1 MLWKLQRAVQ
11 LSRDTQSCSHIENR
25 LDAGCIMTRLACFL
39 MVQKTFS
46 KRRCQAGAA
55 LVEYAFILILFMS
68 VLFGI
73 SGFGHAIFVYHH
85 VNNAAKEGARYAT
98 VRGYNCDKD
107 EAVHSCQASNSASG
121 VAGPTDLTG
130 ITSYIQA
137 ITPPSI
143 DTSKMVIT
151 ACGVSG
157 QSACSE
163 STPAVCS
170 VAVGTQPAT
179 ANYDGCTVKVTVSYP
194 YNFMFPLIQTT
205 TTITAP
211 CTSAGFCMS
220 STSEMVILH

>member
-1 MLWKLQRAVQ
+1 MMRSAFLIVRTS
-11 LSRDTQSCSHIENR
+11 LSPRHRQT
-25 LDAGCIMTRLACFL
+25 
-39 MVQKTFS
+39 
-46 KRRCQAGAA
+46 GAA

-73 SGFGHAIFVYHH
+73 SGFGHALFVYHH

-121 VAGPTDLTG
+121 AAGPTDLAGVTA
-130 ITSYIQA
+130 YIQA

-157 QSACSE
+157 QVACPE
-163 STPAVCS
+163 STPTVCS
-170 VAVGTQPAT
+170 ATVGTQPAT

-194 YNFMFPLIQTT
+194 YNFIFPLIQTT
-205 TTITAP
+205 GTITAP
-211 CTSAGFCMS
+211 CTSAGYCMS
-220 STSEMVILH
+220 STAEMIIVH